1 MLAETN
7 PFFRFYTFL
16 AKMGLVIHD
25 DPPRVIDLAG
35 RKWGD
40 TVDGLALSVRE
51 LPRETPE
58 GVAGISVVL
67 RNVGNLAKT
76 LSIPSWVR
84 YYEIA
89 GLELSPYGRQL
100 MTGAG
105 SQKAGAGEIILPP
118 GEAIETE
125 LPIAKI
131 YVLSKPGD
139 YRIQVSCK
147 VSDGSVLKSNAIDI
161 RV

>member
-1 MLAETN
+1 MLVETN
-7 PFFRFYTFL
+7 PFFRFYNFL

-25 DPPRVIDLAG
+25 DPPKVIDLTG
-35 RKWGD
+35 REWGE

-51 LPRETPE
+51 LPRENSE

-67 RNVGNLAKT
+67 RNTGNAPKT

-100 MTGAG
+100 MTSGE
-105 SQKAGAGEIILPP
+105 KARAGEITLPP
-118 GEAIETE
+118 GEAVDTD

-131 YVLSKPGD
+131 YDLRKPD
-139 YRIQVSCK
+139 AYRIRVSCTLPD
-147 VSDGSVLKSNAIDI
+147 SAVLKSNAIEI

>member
-1 MLAETN
+1 MLVETS
-7 PFFRFYTFL
+7 PFFRFYNFL
-16 AKMGLVIHD
+16 AKMGLVLHD
-25 DPPRVIDLAG
+25 DPPKIIDLTG
-35 RKWGD
+35 REWGE

-51 LPRETPE
+51 LPRQDSE

-67 RNVGNLAKT
+67 RNTGGAPKT
-76 LSIPSWVR
+76 LSVPSWVR

-100 MTGAG
+100 MTGDA
-105 SQKAGAGEIILPP
+105 SARAGEVNLSP
-118 GEAIETE
+118 GEAVETE

-131 YVLSKPGD
+131 YDLRKSGT
-139 YRIQVSCK
+139 YSIQVSSK
-147 VSDGSVLKSNAIDI
+147 LPDGAVLKSNAIEI